1 MTETSFLTVAIL
13 ALVVSI
19 FWLAYRVGHQQ
30 PQSAIS
36 NFKIH
41 NNQLQALLNTP
52 DGRIEVLRF
61 VVYEMALSNFIMG
74 AQNDFEAQ
82 DGIAM
87 SSDDKVFSSRAD
99 RIWDATKMG
108 GKTVAKAAWKK
119 LLNKANSLISGW
131 SDKGSDAY

>member
-36 NFKIH
+36 NFKSH
-41 NNQLQALLNTP
+41 NDQLGALLNTP
-52 DGRIEVLRF
+52 DGRIEVVRF
-61 VVYEMALSNFIMG
+61 VAYETALSDFLNTIQKDIEANGDHWSWPKADFIRSKADSLWRV
-74 AQNDFEAQ
+74 AQSAGKMVAEA
-82 DGIAM
+82 
-87 SSDDKVFSSRAD
+87 VP
-99 RIWDATKMG
+99 
-108 GKTVAKAAWKK
+108 KK